1 MSCTIRKVIITFSL
15 LSIFIMPAYSE
26 PAGVLFLNVL
36 PSGSIPFSSTI
47 GGETDD
53 YYRTGGGVG
62 LRCEYILPAF
72 PLFMIG
78 GGFDM
83 NFAPSNPDVTNNE
96 STVPFIAAIGEFG
109 LIGEVAQNFSIAAAA
124 LPGYYL
130 YFLDGGTGSGPFI
143 GAELSAN
150 YRFSRNFSAGIA
162 AQYKNCLSLTQN
174 SSVYQ
179 GVSLG
184 LGVRISFLSSG
195 KSKLEIR
202 QPQFP
207 MVFPVFYKH
216 YDDNPLGEVIL
227 RNNESGVIRNI
238 TVDFFINQY
247 MDKPKSC
254 AVIKALQP
262 GEEISVP
269 LYALFTDKVLLISE
283 GTKVMGQILT
293 SYEYQD
299 AVLSG
304 ERIESVEIQNRNAMI
319 WGDDRKAASFVTAR
333 DPRVLNFAKTLSAV
347 AKEVNAV
354 ELNYALQ
361 TGMAV
366 FEGMGVA
373 GISYAIDPSTPYS
386 EFSASEGTVDFF
398 QFPSQTLQ
406 YRAGDCDDLSI
417 LYCALLESVGIETS
431 FITVPGHIFA
441 AFKLGSGEDRLERI
455 FSSTDGL
462 IIRGDEVWLP
472 VEVTMIKDGFT
483 KAWKTG
489 AREWRENDAE
499 GKAAFFPIHEA
510 WQIYNPVGILEAD
523 SSGVRIP
530 ETSIVRE
537 AYQTALNTFITGEIR
552 PKRDRLQERID
563 QNPRKPAHRNQMGIL
578 YARYGL
584 LDDAKRELEGAL
596 AIEDDYL
603 PALVN
608 LGNVMYVKDDFGTA
622 VIYFE
627 RALRT
632 NEKYSPA
639 LLGLSKARY
648 EAGDFD
654 GASAAFK
661 ELQSVDFATAVRFSY
676 LGSPSEDQQ
685 RAGIENSRNQVIWAE
700 E

>member
-1 MSCTIRKVIITFSL
+1 MSCSIRKVIIGFFI
-15 LSIFIMPAYSE
+15 LSIFIIPAYSE
-26 PAGVLFLNVL
+26 SSGVLFLNIM
-36 PSGSIPFSSTI
+36 PAGSIPFASTI
-47 GGETDD
+47 NGITDD
-53 YYRTGGGVG
+53 YYSAGGGVG
-62 LRCEYILPAF
+62 LRCEYILPEL
-72 PLFMIG
+72 PVLMIG
-78 GGFDM
+78 GGLDM
-83 NFAPSNPDVTNNE
+83 NLVPSNPDVTNSE
-96 STVPFIAAIGEFG
+96 STIPYIAVVGELG
-109 LIGEVAQNFSIAAAA
+109 LSGEIAQDFSIGAAA

-130 YFLDGGTGSGPFI
+130 YFLDGGAGSGPFL
-143 GAELSAN
+143 GAELSA
-150 YRFSRNFSAGIA
+150 YYSFSRNFSIGIA
-162 AQYKNCLSLTQN
+162 AQYKSCLSLTQI
-174 SSVYQ
+174 SSIYQ
-179 GVSLG
+179 GMSLG
-184 LGVRISFLSSG
+184 LGVRINFLSSG
-195 KSKLEIR
+195 TSKLEIR
-202 QPQFP
+202 KPQFP

-216 YDDNPLGEVIL
+216 YDDNPIGEVIL
-227 RNNESGVIRNI
+227 RNNESGVIRNV

-262 GEEISVP
+262 GEEVSVP

-299 AVLSG
+299 TVLSG

-319 WGDDRKAASFVTAR
+319 WDDDRKAASFVTAR

-347 AKEVNAV
+347 AKEENIV

-386 EFSASEGTVDFF
+386 EFSASEGTIDFL

-431 FITVPGHIFA
+431 FITVPGHIFT
-441 AFKLGSGEDRLERI
+441 AFKLGSGQDHIERI

-462 IIRGDEVWLP
+462 IIRGDDIWLP
-472 VEVTMIKDGFT
+472 VEVTMIKDGFI

-489 AREWRENDAE
+489 AREWMENDAQ
-499 GKAAFFPIHEA
+499 GKAEFFPVHEA
-510 WQIYNPVGILEAD
+510 WRIYNPVGILEAD
-523 SSGVRIP
+523 SSEGRTP
-530 ETSIVRE
+530 DSSLVRE
-537 AYQTALNTFITGEIR
+537 VYHKALNTFIAGEIR
-552 PKRDRLQERID
+552 LKRDSLKKKID
-563 QNPRKPAHRNQMGIL
+563 QNPHKAAHRNKLGIL

-584 LDDAKRELEGAL
+584 LDDAKRELEAAL
-596 AIEDDYL
+596 AIENDYL

-608 LGNVMYVKDDFGTA
+608 LGNVMYVKGDFGTA

-627 RALRT
+627 RALKT
-632 NEKYSPA
+632 NDKNSSA

-648 EAGDFD
+648 ESGDFD
-654 GASAAFK
+654 GASAAFN
-661 ELQSVDFATAVRFSY
+661 ELKSLDFATAVLFSY
-676 LGSPSEDQQ
+676 LGSPSADQQ
-685 RAGIENSRNQVIWAE
+685 RAGIESSRNQVIWME